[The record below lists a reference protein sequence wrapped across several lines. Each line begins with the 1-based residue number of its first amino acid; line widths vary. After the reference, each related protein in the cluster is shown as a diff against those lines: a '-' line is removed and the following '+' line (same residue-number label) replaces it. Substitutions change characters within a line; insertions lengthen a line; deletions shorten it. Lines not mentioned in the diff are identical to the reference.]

1 MVFTHTRNYFVF
13 VILDIMKKKL
23 NHGATKR
30 KTVKV
35 TEDKEPENTN
45 NNPVKVTTL
54 DEEDQGFGGWLT

>member
-1 MVFTHTRNYFVF
+1 
-13 VILDIMKKKL
+13 MKKKL

-45 NNPVKVTTL
+45 YNPVKVTTL